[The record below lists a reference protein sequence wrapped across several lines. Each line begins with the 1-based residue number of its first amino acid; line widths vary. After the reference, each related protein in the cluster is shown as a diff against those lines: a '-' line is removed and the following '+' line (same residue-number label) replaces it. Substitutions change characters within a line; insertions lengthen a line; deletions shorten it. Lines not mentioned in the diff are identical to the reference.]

1 MAQFGGQKNPP
12 WATQFAATAVSQ
24 PGHSGQSID
33 LNSLHCKYCKPDALS
48 CLIPYHNVMLCSYY
62 MDFIFFT
69 IFLGITS
76 WKNILCY
83 IIIFHWVYF
92 FFPHLRAAGASYSL
106 PTALGVQQPSLLGAS
121 PSVYSQQSA
130 LAAVSLSNQSAANYQ
145 LSQQT
150 AALQQQ
156 AAAAAAAA
164 LQQVSHCKVAPSTLS
179 SLATVSYN
187 CLIHYYLSLVLL
199 NVCSPR

>member
-12 WATQFAATAVSQ
+12 WATQFATTAVSQ
-24 PGHSGQSID
+24 PGHSGQSLD
-33 LNSLHCKYCKPDALS
+33 LNSLHCEYVKPEALDGFIS
-48 CLIPYHNVMLCSYY
+48 SLVECTVTQTFNVVLFYLYELFNLCHHHYINIPHS
-62 MDFIFFT
+62 
-69 IFLGITS
+69 
-76 WKNILCY
+76 
-83 IIIFHWVYF
+83 VYF
-92 FFPHLRAAGASYSL
+92 STPPRIWIWILFCLSA
-106 PTALGVQQPSLLGAS
+106 ALGVQQPSLLGAS

-164 LQQVSHCKVAPSTLS
+164 LQQVSHADGVLSILCICPRSHVTLS
-179 SLATVSYN
+179 DQL
-187 CLIHYYLSLVLL
+187 LSLPCSLL
-199 NVCSPR
+199 FM

>member
-24 PGHSGQSID
+24 SGHTGQSLD
-33 LNSLHCKYCKPDALS
+33 LNSLHCEYSKIRSNVISTLPGGAITLTFHI
-48 CLIPYHNVMLCSYY
+48 IPH
-62 MDFIFFT
+62 T
-69 IFLGITS
+69 
-76 WKNILCY
+76 
-83 IIIFHWVYF
+83 
-92 FFPHLRAAGASYSL
+92 

-121 PSVYSQQSA
+121 PAVYSQQSA
-130 LAAVSLSNQSAANYQ
+130 LAAASLSNQSAANYQ

-164 LQQVSHCKVAPSTLS
+164 LQQVSHKRVMLST
-179 SLATVSYN
+179 VRRV
-187 CLIHYYLSLVLL
+187 CLFPGHI
-199 NVCSPR
+199 

>member
-24 PGHSGQSID
+24 PGHTGQSLD
-33 LNSLHCKYCKPDALS
+33 LNSLHCEYSKIRSNVITTLPGGAITLTFHI
-48 CLIPYHNVMLCSYY
+48 IPH
-62 MDFIFFT
+62 T
-69 IFLGITS
+69 
-76 WKNILCY
+76 
-83 IIIFHWVYF
+83 
-92 FFPHLRAAGASYSL
+92 P

-121 PSVYSQQSA
+121 PAVYSQQSA
-130 LAAVSLSNQSAANYQ
+130 LAAASLSNQSAANYQ

-164 LQQVSHCKVAPSTLS
+164 LQQVSHKRVMLTIVKHLCVF
-179 SLATVSYN
+179 
-187 CLIHYYLSLVLL
+187 SLVTFDALCYCPPF
-199 NVCSPR
+199 VFFKCP

>member
-1 MAQFGGQKNPP
+1 MISY
-12 WATQFAATAVSQ
+12 ATSTF
-24 PGHSGQSID
+24 SIE
-33 LNSLHCKYCKPDALS
+33 
-48 CLIPYHNVMLCSYY
+48 
-62 MDFIFFT
+62 
-69 IFLGITS
+69 
-76 WKNILCY
+76 
-83 IIIFHWVYF
+83 YF
-92 FFPHLRAAGASYSL
+92 FFPPHLSEAGASYSL

-179 SLATVSYN
+179 SLATISRNSV
-187 CLIHYYLSLVLL
+187 
-199 NVCSPR
+199 

>member
-1 MAQFGGQKNPP
+1 MISY
-12 WATQFAATAVSQ
+12 ATSTF
-24 PGHSGQSID
+24 SIE
-33 LNSLHCKYCKPDALS
+33 
-48 CLIPYHNVMLCSYY
+48 
-62 MDFIFFT
+62 
-69 IFLGITS
+69 
-76 WKNILCY
+76 
-83 IIIFHWVYF
+83 YF
-92 FFPHLRAAGASYSL
+92 FFPPHLSEAGASYSL

-164 LQQVSHCKVAPSTLS
+164 LQQVSHFKGSTKHTQQS
-179 SLATVSYN
+179 CYDFT
-187 CLIHYYLSLVLL
+187 
-199 NVCSPR
+199 

>member
-24 PGHSGQSID
+24 PGHSGQSLD
-33 LNSLHCKYCKPDALS
+33 LNSLHCKCIKPNVWALS
-48 CLIPYHNVMLCSYY
+48 VPLLPGAQIHSQ
-62 MDFIFFT
+62 I
-69 IFLGITS
+69 
-76 WKNILCY
+76 CY
-83 IIIFHWVYF
+83 CCALTLNSVNLKCHHIIFSILFYTNVPHFSNFHLTGDLF
-92 FFPHLRAAGASYSL
+92 FLSA
-106 PTALGVQQPSLLGAS
+106 ALGVQQPSLLGAS

-130 LAAVSLSNQSAANYQ
+130 LAAASLSNQSAANYQ

-164 LQQVSHCKVAPSTLS
+164 LQQVSHSKVVQSAVS
-179 SLATVSYN
+179 SL
-187 CLIHYYLSLVLL
+187 CILSWPHVTLFDQLQCISCFFYHL
-199 NVCSPR
+199 